1 MLITKDKLKQIIKEE
16 LEVSV
21 TGRHGEMH
29 GGAYQKDP
37 DGYEGRMAKGNL
49 YKIAEYAHELHNII
63 MDDEN
68 LEPWVQEKIA
78 VAAQMMDSV
87 GHYLQYEKH
96 RSHEEGE
103 GHPGHADLDPMERDS
118 EEMSG
123 EEEDEDYLEFSEE
136 TEFEEDEA

>member
-1 MLITKDKLKQIIKEE
+1 
-16 LEVSV
+16 
-21 TGRHGEMH
+21 MH

-103 GHPGHADLDPMERDS
+103 GYPGHADLDPMERDS
-118 EEMSG
+118 EEMSDQ
-123 EEEDEDYLEFSEE
+123 EEDEDYLEFSEE